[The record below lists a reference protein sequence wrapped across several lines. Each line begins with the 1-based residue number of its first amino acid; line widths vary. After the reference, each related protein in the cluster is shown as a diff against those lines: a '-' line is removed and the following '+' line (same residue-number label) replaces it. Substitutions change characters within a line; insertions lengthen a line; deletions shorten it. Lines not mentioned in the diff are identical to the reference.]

1 MMKISGKTDNEKLQ
15 NKLDTLALP
24 EIQMPAHQ
32 QRLREM
38 LLASSCFEKEITLSP
53 LQQKVRAGIHGIR
66 PVAWK
71 LVATLAVLLL
81 TLGTYAT
88 FFAAPQVVA
97 SLTLQVN
104 PAINMTISSR
114 NKVIAVN
121 GLDADGQALL
131 AGLDLTNRN
140 VNEALRIIADALR
153 KDGLLSPE
161 RRIIIAL
168 HPIGDSL
175 GAADLA
181 VLSGNVRRTIDEYL
195 AGQGISLEVTSS
207 ELTAEFME
215 TAGDAGLLPAD
226 YVDLVAAV
234 GAPLAWQVL
243 SLYREL
249 GLSQESFKE
258 KLDDITEAIIE
269 LIEEKGLSEKEAL
282 TIIRKAIKADPTL
295 EGFDGLLEIPPR
307 ETNAVESSESDQ
319 SDDEESGSDI
329 SDEKMDERG
338 ESERPRRGQIKPN
351 VPSKHEVEEYESD
364 KPTHDVPKPDAAG
377 EEMIETEEGAGQSEY
392 ELQESAGDYQE

>member
-1 MMKISGKTDNEKLQ
+1 MTGKADYEKLQ
-15 NKLDTLALP
+15 NKLDTLELP
-24 EIQMPAHQ
+24 EIQMPAYQ
-32 QRLREM
+32 QRLRKT
-38 LLASSCFEKEITLSP
+38 LLASSCFEKEITPSP
-53 LQQKVRAGIHGIR
+53 FQHKVRARIYR
-66 PVAWK
+66 FMPAAWP
-71 LVATLAVLLL
+71 LVATLAVLLI

-88 FFAAPQVVA
+88 FFTAPQVVA

-104 PAINMTISSR
+104 PVINMTISSR
-114 NKVIAVN
+114 NKVITAN
-121 GLDADGQALL
+121 GLNADGQTLL
-131 AGLDLTNRN
+131 ARLDLTSQN

-195 AGQGISLEVTSS
+195 AGQEISLEVTSS
-207 ELTAEFME
+207 ELTAELME

-234 GAPLAWQVL
+234 GVPLAWQVL

-249 GLSQESFKE
+249 GLSPESFKE

-282 TIIRKAIKADPTL
+282 LIIKNAIKADPML
-295 EGFDGLLEIPPR
+295 KNFDGLLE
-307 ETNAVESSESDQ
+307 
-319 SDDEESGSDI
+319 SGSDI
-329 SDEKMDERG
+329 LDENMDERSD
-338 ESERPRRGQIKPN
+338 SERPRRGQTKPN
-351 VPSKHEVEEYESD
+351 VPNEHEAEEYESD
-364 KPTHDVPKPDAAG
+364 KPTRDVPKPDAAG
-377 EEMIETEEGAGQSEY
+377 EEKIETEEGAEHSEY
-392 ELQESAGDYQE
+392 ELQESIDDYQE